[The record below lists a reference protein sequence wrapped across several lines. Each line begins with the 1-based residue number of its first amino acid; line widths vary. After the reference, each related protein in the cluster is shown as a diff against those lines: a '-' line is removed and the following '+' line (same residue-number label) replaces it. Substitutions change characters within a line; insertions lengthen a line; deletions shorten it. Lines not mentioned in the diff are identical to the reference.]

1 MAAEQSRDAFGVAG
15 FYARAGERA
24 LQLWIGS
31 KGYEQRGPGI
41 VHLRVDPTWD
51 ALRDEPRFQ
60 ALVQRMKF
68 PTN

>member
-1 MAAEQSRDAFGVAG
+1 
-15 FYARAGERA
+15 
-24 LQLWIGS
+24 
-31 KGYEQRGPGI
+31 